1 MEWSAIITIYLAVGA
16 PFAAARWLRADP
28 AETGWRR
35 SGAAVLAAIV
45 WPYIGLRSA
54 ERLSVL
60 SREAAPP
67 KADPEN

>member
-1 MEWSAIITIYLAVGA
+1 MEWNAIITIYLAVGA

-28 AETGWRR
+28 VETVWRR
-35 SGAAVLAAIV
+35 LGAVVLAAIV

-54 ERLSVL
+54 ERRGEFGKES
-60 SREAAPP
+60 AQ